1 MSLSLGDVHS
11 SNTSEK
17 SPFCGV
23 AIASKSF
30 VCNPVQQFF
39 ADVLLYRVFGGLED
53 IEWIVADK

>member
-1 MSLSLGDVHS
+1 MSLRDVHP

-17 SPFCGV
+17 NPFSGI

-39 ADVLLYRVFGGLED
+39 ADVLLRRVFWGLED

>member
-1 MSLSLGDVHS
+1 MSLRDVHP
-11 SNTSEK
+11 SNTSEEN
-17 SPFCGV
+17 PFCGI

-39 ADVLLYRVFGGLED
+39 ADVLLYRVFRGPED